1 MKREDPAK
9 CAKACRTQPCWG
21 KGRGFRRP
29 PLSRFKTEL
38 CVNYFSPP
46 PHLLLLSV
54 NLPLILGS
62 LYFVSQGQPAP
73 GPFNDEEDC
82 MVPSTPTLYVPK
94 RTDGFAE
101 AIR

>member
-1 MKREDPAK
+1 MQRPA
-9 CAKACRTQPCWG
+9 A
-21 KGRGFRRP
+21 
-29 PLSRFKTEL
+29 LSRVGGGGGASADHHCQDLKQ
-38 CVNYFSPP
+38 NYASITSAPP

-62 LYFVSQGQPAP
+62 LYVVSQGQPAP

>member
-1 MKREDPAK
+1 MSRLKLASITS
-9 CAKACRTQPCWG
+9 ATHLAI
-21 KGRGFRRP
+21 
-29 PLSRFKTEL
+29 PLF
-38 CVNYFSPP
+38 
-46 PHLLLLSV
+46 SV

-62 LYFVSQGQPAP
+62 LYFVFQGQPAP

>member
-1 MKREDPAK
+1 MQRPA
-9 CAKACRTQPCWG
+9 A
-21 KGRGFRRP
+21 
-29 PLSRFKTEL
+29 LSRVGGGGGASADHHCQDLKQ
-38 CVNYFSPP
+38 NYASITSAP

-62 LYFVSQGQPAP
+62 LYVVSQGQPAP

>member
-1 MKREDPAK
+1 M
-9 CAKACRTQPCWG
+9 
-21 KGRGFRRP
+21 
-29 PLSRFKTEL
+29 
-38 CVNYFSPP
+38 
-46 PHLLLLSV
+46 
-54 NLPLILGS
+54 
-62 LYFVSQGQPAP
+62 SQGQPAP